1 MGLSKGALIRPIPV
15 RRDLP
20 NMGGFNFVM
29 DEALERAVNELL
41 NLDSYGKSWPSLVP
55 GLTVEVD

>member
-1 MGLSKGALIRPIPV
+1 
-15 RRDLP
+15 
-20 NMGGFNFVM
+20 MGGFNFVM

-41 NLDSYGKSWPSLVP
+41 NLDSNGKSPPSLVP